1 MSRASIAL
9 LALLLAGCASP
20 GLTGLPAPD
29 AQVRVTEARAG
40 ASAGLIGGAEGQG
53 DTCIVSVVG
62 EPPVALVIEFAGTRC
77 AMRYN
82 GVVGDALRTE

>member
-1 MSRASIAL
+1 MRCAL
-9 LALLLAGCASP
+9 VVVLLTGCASP

-29 AQVRVTEARAG
+29 AQMRVTEAGAG
-40 ASAGLIGGAEGQG
+40 AGVGLGAEGRG

-62 EPPVALVIEFAGTRC
+62 ELPATLVIEFAGTRC

-82 GVVGDALRTE
+82 VVWED